1 MTRMSDD
8 TAAKGPAND
17 YQVVVIGFGPSGA
30 VASCL
35 LGSHGL
41 RTLAIDR
48 LRDVYDKP
56 RAIAIDHEIMRHL
69 DNLGIAGRVKP
80 HVAPFPASQHFGAQG
95 QLIRRIDMVP
105 EPYPQG
111 YVPSMVFSQPPVEA
125 AIREHAASY
134 SSVTVELGVEWVGLE
149 QREDGVALQLRGDEG
164 ATRTVN
170 ADYVIACDGASSG
183 IRQQL
188 GIGFDDL
195 VFDEP
200 WLVVDLLVDEDALS
214 RLPPTAAQYCDPAR
228 PTTYIIGPGAHR
240 RWEIMLLPGEDP
252 QQMETPEQVWRL
264 LARWL
269 TPDEAT
275 LWRAASYRF
284 HALVAREWRRGRVF
298 LAGDAAHQQPP
309 FIGQGMCQGL
319 RDVTNLVWKLARV
332 IEGRSGDALLDSY
345 GEERGAHVA
354 ELTSRIKAIGHV
366 ICERD
371 PMAAKARDARLLGEG
386 GGVARTMT
394 RQEIVPKL
402 TRGLLA
408 LDQMASGTLFPQPW
422 LRNGAAGQRN
432 SAPWLRDS
440 AGRVLMDARHG
451 TGWRLV
457 IDGRGGLA
465 PSAQAIE
472 DARGVPMKIITIVP
486 DDDAR
491 GDAAAPHSRELDG
504 IVARW
509 FDTHACHAALIRP
522 DHYVY
527 GVAED
532 SASLTELT
540 GRLMRQLRS
549 QNHPRRPDETC

>member
-1 MTRMSDD
+1 VTGRRN
-8 TAAKGPAND
+8 AAND
-17 YQVVVIGFGPSGA
+17 HQVVVVGFGPSGA

-35 LGSHGL
+35 LGSHGI

-48 LRDVYDKP
+48 LREVYDKP

-69 DNLGIAGRVKP
+69 DNLGVAGRVLP
-80 HVAPFPASQHFGAQG
+80 HVASFPASQHFGAQG

-111 YVPSMVFSQPPVEA
+111 YVPSMVFTQPPVEA

-134 SSVTVELGVEWVGLE
+134 PRVSVELGVELVGLE
-149 QREDGVALQLRGDEG
+149 QDEHGVTLHLRGDDG
-164 ATRTVN
+164 RSKTVR

-188 GIGFDDL
+188 GIAFDDL

-200 WLVVDLLVDEDALS
+200 WLVVDVRVHESALAQ
-214 RLPPTAAQYCDPAR
+214 LPPTAAQYCDPAR
-228 PTTYIIGPGAHR
+228 PTSYIIGPGNHR

-252 QQMETPEQVWRL
+252 QRMEQPEQVWRL

-269 TPDEAT
+269 TSDQAS

-284 HALVAREWRRGRVF
+284 HALVAREWRRGRIF

-332 IEGRSGDALLDSY
+332 IAGQSGEALLDSY
-345 GEERGAHVA
+345 GEERRAHVIT
-354 ELTSRIKAIGHV
+354 LTSRIKDIGHV

-371 PMAAKARDARLLGEG
+371 PEAAKARDARILGEG
-386 GGVARTMT
+386 GGVASTIT
-394 RQEIVPKL
+394 RQEIVPPL
-402 TRGLLA
+402 QRGLLA
-408 LDQMASGTLFPQPW
+408 PGHGAGGTLFPQPW
-422 LRNGAAGQRN
+422 LRESATGLHESAAGM
-432 SAPWLRDS
+432 RDG
-440 AGRVLMDARHG
+440 AGRVRMDACCG

-457 IDGRGGLA
+457 IDGRSGLR
-465 PSAQAIE
+465 PSAQTLE
-472 DARGVPMKIITIVP
+472 DAQSIAMKIIAIVP
-486 DDDAR
+486 DDDGTRDLR
-491 GDAAAPHSRELDG
+491 GEAPARELDG
-504 IVARW
+504 IVGRW
-509 FDTHACHAALIRP
+509 FDAFCCRAAVVRP

-532 SASLTELT
+532 AASLTALT
-540 GRLMRQLRS
+540 GALIHHLHDFSHSRQ
-549 QNHPRRPDETC
+549 

>member
-1 MTRMSDD
+1 VSFGDWKT
-8 TAAKGPAND
+8 AND
-17 YQVVVIGFGPSGA
+17 YQVVVVGFGPSGA

-69 DNLGIAGRVKP
+69 DNLGVAGRVLP
-80 HVAPFPASQHFGAQG
+80 YVAPFPASQHFGAQG

-111 YVPSMVFSQPPVEA
+111 YVPSMVFTQPPVEA
-125 AIREHAASY
+125 AIRAHAASY
-134 SSVTVELGVEWVGLE
+134 PSVSVELGVELLGLE
-149 QREDGVALQLRGDEG
+149 QGKDGVLLHLRGDDG
-164 ATRTVN
+164 RSKTVS

-188 GIGFDDL
+188 GIQCNDL

-200 WLVVDLLVDEDALS
+200 WLVVDLRVHEEALLK
-214 RLPPTAAQYCDPAR
+214 LPATAAQYCDPAR
-228 PTTYIIGPGAHR
+228 PTTYIVGPGNHR

-252 QQMETPEQVWRL
+252 QHMEQPEQVWRL
-264 LARWL
+264 LKRWL
-269 TPDEAT
+269 TPDQAT

-284 HALVAREWRRGRVF
+284 HALVAQEWRRGRVF

-332 IEGRSGDALLDSY
+332 VSGQSGDALLDSY
-345 GEERGAHVA
+345 GAERRAHVIK
-354 ELTSRIKAIGHV
+354 LTSRIKEIGHV

-371 PMAAKARDARLLGEG
+371 PEAAKARDARILGEG
-386 GGVARTMT
+386 GGIARTIT
-394 RQEIVPKL
+394 RQEIVPPL
-402 TRGLLA
+402 ECGLLA
-408 LDQMASGTLFPQPW
+408 PGHRASGTLFPQPW
-422 LRNGAAGQRN
+422 LR
-432 SAPWLRDS
+432 DS
-440 AGRVLMDARHG
+440 AGRVRMDARYG
-451 TGWRLV
+451 AGWRLV
-457 IDGRGGLA
+457 IDGRRALQ
-465 PSAQAIE
+465 PSAQTKE
-472 DARGVPMKIITIVP
+472 HARGITMQTITIAP
-486 DDDAR
+486 DYGCGGEAQ
-491 GDAAAPHSRELDG
+491 ARELDG
-504 IVARW
+504 VVAGW
-509 FDTHACHAALIRP
+509 FDAHSCRAAVIRP

-532 SASLTELT
+532 PASLTRLT
-540 GRLMRQLRS
+540 DRLIQQLHSISHPRQTRTHDEIRQL
-549 QNHPRRPDETC
+549 